1 MNKSIYTKPEIS
13 EVSHVHIHKIKLDK
27 NKLEPSSD

>member
-1 MNKSIYTKPEIS
+1 MNKSIFTKTEIS

-27 NKLEPSSD
+27 DKLEPSSD